1 MHKVM
6 DSNDARLHWR
16 DVLDAGAKGLDIV
29 ITRYNKPVSVVID
42 YEDYLA
48 IVEQLEDQR
57 AGRRAAATLE
67 LIEQDPTRVRPFQSL
82 VAELIEEGELD
93 ASVVDKLSR
102 SIRSRSTGRREDSA
116 PSGPYYKGTP
126 SQGNPCPGRRTH
138 TLPTHASSKAI
149 DDLFRLRVGDW
160 RIIYQIIDDQLLI
173 LVLEIGSRGEIYR
186 NY

>member
-67 LIEQDPTRVRPFQSL
+67 QIRQDPTRVRPFQTL
-82 VAELIEEGELD
+82 VAALIEEGELEQD
-93 ASVVDKLSR
+93 
-102 SIRSRSTGRREDSA
+102 
-116 PSGPYYKGTP
+116 
-126 SQGNPCPGRRTH
+126 
-138 TLPTHASSKAI
+138 AI
-149 DDLFRLRVGDW
+149 DA
-160 RIIYQIIDDQLLI
+160 
-173 LVLEIGSRGEIYR
+173 
-186 NY
+186 